1 MGRTMP
7 GKEENRMGWK
17 FNNDRSIY
25 LQLVEQIQNRI
36 ATGFY
41 KPGGRLP
48 SVRELAGEAEVNP
61 NTMQKALAELER
73 QELLYSQRTAG
84 RFVTENEG
92 RISRMKKQAAK
103 GAVDVFLK
111 QMENLGLSEAEIIEL
126 IREAREEKK
135 DEQDDGM

>member
-1 MGRTMP
+1 
-7 GKEENRMGWK
+7 MGWR

-25 LQLVEQIQNRI
+25 LQLVEQISNRI

-41 KPGGRLP
+41 LPGGRLP
-48 SVRELAGEAEVNP
+48 SVRELTAEAEVNP

-73 QELLYSQRTAG
+73 QELLFSQRTAG
-84 RFVTENEG
+84 RFVTEDTG
-92 RISRMKKQAAK
+92 RILKMKKQAAR

-111 QMENLGLSEAEIIEL
+111 QMENLGLSETEIIEL

-135 DEQDDGM
+135 DE

>member
-1 MGRTMP
+1 
-7 GKEENRMGWK
+7 MGWK

-92 RISRMKKQAAK
+92 RILRMKKEAAR

-111 QMENLGLSEAEIIEL
+111 QMENLGFDETEIIEL
-126 IREAREEKK
+126 IREAGKEREKN
-135 DEQDDGM
+135 EQNGGM

>member
-1 MGRTMP
+1 
-7 GKEENRMGWK
+7 MGWR

-25 LQLVEQIQNRI
+25 LQLVEQISNRI

-41 KPGGRLP
+41 LPGGRLP
-48 SVRELAGEAEVNP
+48 SVRELAAEAEVNP

-73 QELLYSQRTAG
+73 QELLFSQRTAG
-84 RFVTENEG
+84 RFVTEDTG
-92 RISRMKKQAAK
+92 RILKMKKQAAR

-111 QMENLGLSEAEIIEL
+111 QMENLGLSESEIIEL

-135 DEQDDGM
+135 DE

>member
-1 MGRTMP
+1 
-7 GKEENRMGWK
+7 MGWK

-48 SVRELAGEAEVNP
+48 SVQELAGEAEVNP

-92 RISRMKKQAAK
+92 RILRMKKEAAR

-111 QMENLGLSEAEIIEL
+111 QMENLGFDETEIIEL
-126 IREAREEKK
+126 IREAGKEREKN
-135 DEQDDGM
+135 EQNGGM

>member
-1 MGRTMP
+1 
-7 GKEENRMGWK
+7 MGWR

-25 LQLVEQIQNRI
+25 LQLVEQISNRI

-41 KPGGRLP
+41 LPGGRLP
-48 SVRELAGEAEVNP
+48 SVRELAAEAEVNP

-73 QELLYSQRTAG
+73 QELLFSQRTAG
-84 RFVTENEG
+84 RVVTEDTG
-92 RISRMKKQAAK
+92 RILKMKKQAAR

-111 QMENLGLSEAEIIEL
+111 QMENLGLSETEIIEL

-135 DEQDDGM
+135 DE

>member
-1 MGRTMP
+1 
-7 GKEENRMGWK
+7 MGWK

-92 RISRMKKQAAK
+92 RILRMKKEAARE
-103 GAVDVFLK
+103 AVDVFLK
-111 QMENLGLSEAEIIEL
+111 QMENLGFDETEIIEL
-126 IREAREEKK
+126 IREAGKEREKN
-135 DEQDDGM
+135 EQNGGV

>member
-1 MGRTMP
+1 
-7 GKEENRMGWK
+7 MGWR

-25 LQLVEQIQNRI
+25 LQLVEQISYRI

-41 KPGGRLP
+41 LPGGRLP
-48 SVRELAGEAEVNP
+48 SVRELAAEAEVNP

-73 QELLYSQRTAG
+73 QELLFSQRTAG
-84 RFVTENEG
+84 RFVTEDTG
-92 RISRMKKQAAK
+92 GILKMKKQAAR

-111 QMENLGLSEAEIIEL
+111 QMENLGLSETEIIEL

-135 DEQDDGM
+135 DE

>member
-1 MGRTMP
+1 
-7 GKEENRMGWK
+7 MGWR

-25 LQLVEQIQNRI
+25 LQLVEQISNRI

-41 KPGGRLP
+41 LPGGRLP
-48 SVRELAGEAEVNP
+48 SVRELAAEAEVNP

-73 QELLYSQRTAG
+73 QELLFSQRTAG
-84 RFVTENEG
+84 RFVTEDTG
-92 RISRMKKQAAK
+92 RILKMKKQADR

-111 QMENLGLSEAEIIEL
+111 QMENLGLSETEIIEL

-135 DEQDDGM
+135 DE

>member
-7 GKEENRMGWK
+7 GKEENGMGWK

-111 QMENLGLSEAEIIEL
+111 QMENLGLSEAELIEL
-126 IREAREEKK
+126 IREPREEKK

>member
-1 MGRTMP
+1 
-7 GKEENRMGWK
+7 MGWK

-25 LQLVEQIQNRI
+25 LQLVEQIQTRI

-41 KPGGRLP
+41 QPGSRLP

-84 RFVTENEG
+84 RYVTENEG
-92 RISRMKKQAAK
+92 RILKMKKQAAK
-103 GAVDVFLK
+103 GAVDAFLK

-126 IREAREEKK
+126 IREAREEKEN
-135 DEQDDGM
+135 EQDSGV

>member
-7 GKEENRMGWK
+7 GKEENGMGWK

-25 LQLVEQIQNRI
+25 LQLVEQIQNLI

-41 KPGGRLP
+41 KPGGLLP

>member
-1 MGRTMP
+1 
-7 GKEENRMGWK
+7 MGWK

-84 RFVTENEG
+84 RSVTENEG
-92 RISRMKKQAAK
+92 RILKMKKEAAR

-111 QMENLGLSEAEIIEL
+111 QMENLGFDETEIIEL
-126 IREAREEKK
+126 IREAGKEREKN
-135 DEQDDGM
+135 EQNGGV